1 VEGSDVGDEV
11 GDMLGEKDG
20 TLDGRIVKVGI
31 SVGRFVGVTVGNKVL
46 VLFFDDL
53 LPFPLEDFEFLL
65 LSVLRPC
72 ICLSPSLPPTRRIR
86 LWLRSPC
93 AADGI
98 GTPIAR
104 MMQVR
109 IKCFIITLNI
119 YPFNRVL

>member
-1 VEGSDVGDEV
+1 M
-11 GDMLGEKDG
+11 GDMLGDEDG

-65 LSVLRPC
+65 LSVLRPL
-72 ICLSPSLPPTRRIR
+72 ICLSPSLPPTRRIGI
-86 LWLRSPC
+86 WLLSPC
-93 AADGI
+93 ATDGI

-109 IKCFIITLNI
+109 IKCFIITLNF
-119 YPFNRVL
+119 YPINRVL